1 MLYFLKRS
9 HKEALKSVDKSKTNV
24 DGVKRKAAAPKERPE
39 CSTGPPQ
46 HRITAAQPSVADY
59 IRSSK
64 SPFGQTQDS
73 ISCKGAA
80 KAVFHAVNLQRRMRD
95 GAALQVAEVSSSKRV
110 LTPDKL
116 AAVGTVCHGRP
127 SPRTEILDAFDMY
140 IGQAPFDVSPGYGRA
155 SLTSISRS
163 NFKISIGSCSFK
175 LLLGTDSVFLQM

>member
-116 AAVGTVCHGRP
+116 AAVGN
-127 SPRTEILDAFDMY
+127 AFDMY